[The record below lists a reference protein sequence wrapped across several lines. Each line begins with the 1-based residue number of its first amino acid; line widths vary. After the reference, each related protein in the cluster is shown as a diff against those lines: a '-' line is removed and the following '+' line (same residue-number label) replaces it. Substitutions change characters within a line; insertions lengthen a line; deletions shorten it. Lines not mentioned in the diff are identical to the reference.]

1 MIENIPKAIQS
12 ERLDIRCPQP
22 GDAALVH
29 AAAVE
34 SYEEIRHWL
43 PWAKELPTLADFER
57 TEREAR
63 DKYRSGEDLR
73 FNLFLK
79 GTDSYV
85 GGSGLH
91 RIDWSVPRFEIGYW
105 LRTSMTGRGYITEAV
120 RRVNEFAFDTLG
132 ARRVEIRCSTRNTPS
147 RRVAERAG
155 FPIESIMRN
164 ERREHDG
171 SLCDTCIYALV
182 AVDS

>member
-1 MIENIPKAIQS
+1 MIDDIPEALES
-12 ERLDIRCPQP
+12 ERLDIRCPRP

-34 SYEEIRHWL
+34 SYEEIRRWL
-43 PWAKELPTLADFER
+43 PWAKTLPALEDFER
-57 TEREAR
+57 TEREASER
-63 DKYRSGEDLR
+63 FRSGEDLR

-79 GTDSYV
+79 GTDTYV

-91 RIDWSVPRFEIGYW
+91 RIEWSVPKFEIGYW
-105 LRTSMTGRGYITEAV
+105 LRTSMTGHGYITEAV
-120 RRVNEFAFDTLG
+120 RRVNEFAFGQLG
-132 ARRVEIRCSTRNTPS
+132 AKRVEVRMSTRNIRS

-171 SLCDTCIYALV
+171 SLCDTCVYAMI
-182 AVDS
+182 APDA